1 MIPRIYKPFRAL
13 ASLDREKKSCKFNNL
28 VIRYCLYQVTG
39 KQNNL
44 FCNKYNSLPNL
55 KLDHVSLRSNL
66 DYYGLANT
74 VTYCLESHN

>member
-1 MIPRIYKPFRAL
+1 MEIVERFVP
-13 ASLDREKKSCKFNNL
+13 EKGTVRYKFNNL

-74 VTYCLESHN
+74 VTYCLESHNCVVI